1 MSELKQ
7 QFPRLRINISAL
19 FVVIVLV
26 VVCSSYQVRP
36 DTTGHR
42 TPERPDDRAN
52 VPVCEFI
59 KNT

>member
-1 MSELKQ
+1 MSELKLQ
-7 QFPRLRINISAL
+7 LPRLRINISAL
-19 FVVIVLV
+19 FAVIIV